1 MIFRKK
7 KYHFN
12 PITLAF
18 EEIKINRMQQVR
30 TICIY
35 FLFTFVIILCCGFL
49 LNRIFGSK
57 ETIILEKQLTDMKGR
72 MVDLFSK
79 SAGLNESLHKDIF
92 KNDNKYRVIL
102 QMDTLD
108 YTLRMAG
115 TGGSAKDNALA
126 QKNDLAYQVHDM
138 IQTLNN
144 QLKIQDGSFDELH
157 KKVLEYRAEQT
168 HLPAILPIA
177 ENDLI
182 MISTDFGLRT
192 DPFFFISRVHNGLDF
207 VAPPGK
213 KVFATGDGIVTFVEY
228 SRKGYGNEIVINHT
242 FGFSSRYAHL
252 STIKVKKG
260 DRIRRGQII
269 GTVGQTGRATGPHL
283 HYEVLLNGKAVNPSY
298 YFDTNLT
305 REEYA
310 QIINSAN

>member
-1 MIFRKK
+1 
-7 KYHFN
+7 
-12 PITLAF
+12 
-18 EEIKINRMQQVR
+18 
-30 TICIY
+30 
-35 FLFTFVIILCCGFL
+35 
-49 LNRIFGSK
+49 
-57 ETIILEKQLTDMKGR
+57 
-72 MVDLFSK
+72 
-79 SAGLNESLHKDIF
+79 
-92 KNDNKYRVIL
+92 
-102 QMDTLD
+102 MDTLD
-108 YTLRMAG
+108 YSLRMAG
-115 TGGSAKDNALA
+115 TGGSAKDGALA
-126 QKNDLAYQVHDM
+126 NKTDITYQIHDM
-138 IQTLNN
+138 IQILND

-157 KKVLEYRAEQT
+157 KKVLEYREEQT

-269 GTVGQTGRATGPHL
+269 GTVGQTGRATVPHL

-310 QIINSAN
+310 QIVNSAN